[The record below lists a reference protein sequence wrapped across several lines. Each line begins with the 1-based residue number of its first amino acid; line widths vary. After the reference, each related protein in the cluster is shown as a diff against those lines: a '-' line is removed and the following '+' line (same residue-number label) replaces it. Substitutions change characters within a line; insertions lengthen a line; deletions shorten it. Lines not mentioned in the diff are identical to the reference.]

1 MTDTDRIDDLEREVA
16 ELRRYIQMLQQT
28 GRLPAAAVR
37 WPSPGSAAPAPAIG
51 NGNTPAPEEP
61 RVRTIKG
68 TIEGTI
74 SE

>member
-1 MTDTDRIDDLEREVA
+1 MTDTDRIADLEREVA

-51 NGNTPAPEEP
+51 NGTPSTWRNPA
-61 RVRTIKG
+61 
-68 TIEGTI
+68 
-74 SE
+74 

>member
-1 MTDTDRIDDLEREVA
+1 MTDTDRIADLEREVA

-28 GRLPAAAVR
+28 GTLPTAAVR
-37 WPSPGSAAPAPAIG
+37 WPSPGSAAPAHAIG
-51 NGNTPAPEEP
+51 NGTTPAPEGP
-61 RVRTIKG
+61 HARPIKG